1 MKFTPEHE
9 EFRRTVKQFVDN
21 EINPNVEKWEEE
33 GIFPAHELFAKMG
46 ELGLLGVT
54 KPEEYGGLG
63 LDLSYGVV
71 VAEELGAIH
80 CGGVPMAIGVQTDMA
95 TPALALHGSDEL
107 REKYLTKAISG
118 EAVFCIGV
126 SEPNAGSDVAGV
138 KTTAVRD
145 GDDYVINGTKMWI
158 TNSTQADYMCLLANT
173 SEGPAHKN
181 KSLILVPMDSE
192 GIEVAPKLDKMG
204 MRSSDT
210 AQVFFNNVRV
220 PVKNLIGQEG
230 MGFML
235 QMQQFQE
242 ERIFAAAVA
251 LKALENCIQGTIE
264 YTRQRKAFGQ
274 PLLNNQV
281 ISYRLAELQVE
292 VEALRAL
299 TYQACEVNMAGED
312 ATYLATAAK
321 LKTGRLCR
329 EVTDACLQFWG
340 GMGFMNENLISRYY
354 RDMRL
359 VSIGGG
365 ADEVMLGILCKFM
378 GTLPSKV

>member
-1 MKFTPEHE
+1 MQFTPEHE

-21 EINPNVEKWEEE
+21 EINPNVEQWEKE
-33 GIFPAHELFAKMG
+33 GLFPAKELFMKMG

-63 LDLSYGVV
+63 LDLSYGLV

-80 CGGVPMAIGVQTDMA
+80 CGGIPMAIGVQTDMA
-95 TPALALHGSDEL
+95 TPALALHGSKEL
-107 REKYLTKAISG
+107 CEKYLTKAITG

-138 KTTAVRD
+138 KTSAVRD

-173 SEGPAHKN
+173 SDGPFHKN
-181 KSLILVPMDSE
+181 KSLILVPMDLE

-210 AQVFFNNVRV
+210 AQVFFKDVRV
-220 PVKNLIGQEG
+220 PVENLIGQEG
-230 MGFML
+230 MGFIL

-242 ERIFAAAVA
+242 ERIFAAAVC
-251 LKALENCIQGTIE
+251 LKALENCIRETIE
-264 YTRQRKAFGQ
+264 YTSQRKAFGKSI
-274 PLLNNQV
+274 LDNQV
-281 ISYRLAELQVE
+281 VSFRLAELQVE
-292 VEALRAL
+292 IESLRAL
-299 TYQACEVNMAGED
+299 TYRACEVNMQGDD

-321 LKTGRLCR
+321 LKAGRLCR
-329 EVTDACLQFWG
+329 EVTDACLQYWG
-340 GMGFMNENLISRYY
+340 GMGFMNENLISQYY

-378 GTLPSKV
+378 GTLPKA

>member
-1 MKFTPEHE
+1 MQFTAEHE

-21 EINPNVEKWEEE
+21 EINPNVEQWEKE
-33 GIFPAHELFAKMG
+33 GLFPAKELFMKMG

-63 LDLSYGVV
+63 LDLSYGLV

-80 CGGVPMAIGVQTDMA
+80 CGGIPMAIGVQTDMA
-95 TPALALHGSDEL
+95 TPALARFGSKEL
-107 REKYLTKAISG
+107 CEKYLTKAITG

-145 GDDYVINGTKMWI
+145 GDDFVINGTKMWI
-158 TNSTQADYMCLLANT
+158 TNSTQGDYICLLANT
-173 SEGPAHKN
+173 SDGPYHKN
-181 KSLILVPMDSE
+181 KSLILVPMDLE

-210 AQVFFNNVRV
+210 AQIFFKDVRV
-220 PVKNLIGQEG
+220 PVENVIGQEG

-242 ERIFAAAVA
+242 ERIFAAAVC
-251 LKALENCIQGTIE
+251 LKALENCIRETIE
-264 YTRQRKAFGQ
+264 YTSQRKAFGKSI
-274 PLLNNQV
+274 LDNQV
-281 ISYRLAELQVE
+281 VSFRLAELQAE
-292 VEALRAL
+292 IEALRAL
-299 TYQACEVNMAGED
+299 TYRACEVNMQGED

-321 LKTGRLCR
+321 LKAGRLCR
-329 EVTDACLQFWG
+329 EVTDACLQYWG
-340 GMGFMNENLISRYY
+340 GMGFMNENLISQYY

-378 GTLPSKV
+378 GTLPKA

>member
-1 MKFTPEHE
+1 MQFTPEHE

-21 EINPNVEKWEEE
+21 EINPNVEQWEKD
-33 GIFPAHELFAKMG
+33 GLFPAKELFMKMG

-63 LDLSYGVV
+63 LDLSYGLV

-80 CGGVPMAIGVQTDMA
+80 CGGIPMAIGVQTDMA
-95 TPALALHGSDEL
+95 TPALALHGSKAL
-107 REKYLTKAISG
+107 CEKYLTKAISG

-173 SEGPAHKN
+173 SDGPFHKN
-181 KSLILVPMDSE
+181 KSLILVPMDTA

-210 AQVFFNNVRV
+210 AQVFFKDVRV
-220 PVKNLIGQEG
+220 PVENLIGQEG
-230 MGFML
+230 MGFIL

-242 ERIFAAAVA
+242 ERIFGAVVC
-251 LKALENCIQGTIE
+251 LKALENCIRETIE
-264 YTRQRKAFGQ
+264 YTSQRMAFGKSI
-274 PLLNNQV
+274 LDNQV
-281 ISYRLAELQVE
+281 VSFRLAELQAE
-292 VEALRAL
+292 IEALRAL
-299 TYQACEVNMAGED
+299 TYRACEVNMQGED

-321 LKTGRLCR
+321 LKAGRLCR
-329 EVTDACLQFWG
+329 EVTDACLQYWG
-340 GMGFMNENLISRYY
+340 GMGFMNENLISQYY

-378 GTLPSKV
+378 GTLPKAK

>member
-1 MKFTPEHE
+1 MQFTPEHE

-21 EINPNVEKWEEE
+21 EINPYVAKWEEE
-33 GIFPAHELFAKMG
+33 GLFPAKELFMKMG

-63 LDLSYGVV
+63 LDLSYGLV

-80 CGGVPMAIGVQTDMA
+80 CGGIPMAIGVQTDMA
-95 TPALALHGSDEL
+95 TPALALHGSKALCEQ
-107 REKYLTKAISG
+107 YLTKAITG

-138 KTTAVRD
+138 KTSAVRD
-145 GDDYVINGTKMWI
+145 GDDYIINGTKMWI

-173 SEGPAHKN
+173 SEGPFHKN
-181 KSLILVPMDSE
+181 KSLILVPMDLE

-210 AQVFFNNVRV
+210 AQVFFKDVRV
-220 PVKNLIGQEG
+220 PTKNIIGQEG
-230 MGFML
+230 AGFML

-242 ERIFAAAVA
+242 ERIFAAAVC
-251 LKALENCIQGTIE
+251 LKALENCIRETIE
-264 YTRQRKAFGQ
+264 YTSQRKAFGKSI
-274 PLLNNQV
+274 LDNQV
-281 ISYRLAELQVE
+281 VSFRLAELQVE
-292 VEALRAL
+292 IESLRAL
-299 TYQACEVNMAGED
+299 TYRACEVNMQGDD

-321 LKTGRLCR
+321 LKAGRLCR
-329 EVTDACLQFWG
+329 EVTDACLQYWG
-340 GMGFMNENLISRYY
+340 GMGFMNENLISQYY

-378 GTLPSKV
+378 GTLPKA